1 MYHKDKVCVPNDCE
15 SRKVILEDMLRSYM
29 IDYEGSWVRHIPLVE
44 IVYNNSFQLSIGM
57 SPYEALYEEN
67 VEHCCVGRN

>member
-1 MYHKDKVCVPNDCE
+1 
-15 SRKVILEDMLRSYM
+15 M
-29 IDYEGSWVRHIPLVE
+29 IDYEGSWVRRIPLVE
-44 IVYNNSFQLSIGM
+44 IVYNNSFQSSIGM